1 MTRTGSVRTQRVP
14 AHGDTYTEGVTRTG
28 STRTQRAPA
37 HGDTYTEGDTH
48 GVVPRVNDVLLPA
61 IRVLIGEDV
70 FVLIFYMILL

>member
-1 MTRTGSVRTQRVP
+1 MLVAWMCRCGWR
-14 AHGDTYTEGVTRTG
+14 HGDTHGEYPHTEGTRI
-28 STRTQRAPA
+28 QRVPA